1 MSKIQELLK
10 EILKE
15 HSIPS
20 KKSCSC
26 GFNACN
32 DNKNK
37 TSLTESKSHISENLK
52 FHLDKGIQISE
63 NVFRIG
69 SKSYLGLFNEARLLN
84 DWGYIQLSESDKHL
98 IETTDIGKFG
108 IYEGQ
113 KVPLD
118 MPMVE
123 FINEAEYQGK
133 DVQLGKP
140 KRGGSKKFYVYV
152 MDPKTKRVKKV
163 SFGAAGG
170 GQNLRVKF
178 RDPKARK
185 AFADRQNCDKKKD
198 RTTPGYWS
206 CNLPRYAKALGL
218 GSNMNSFW

>member
-1 MSKIQELLK
+1 MSKVQELLK

-15 HSIPS
+15 HNIPN

-26 GFNACN
+26 GCN
-32 DNKNK
+32 TCDDKKNK
-37 TSLTESKSHISENLK
+37 TSLTETKSPISENLK
-52 FHLDKGIQISE
+52 FHLNKGIQISE

-108 IYEGQ
+108 IYKGQ

-118 MPMVE
+118 IPMVE

>member
-1 MSKIQELLK
+1 MSKAQELLK
-10 EILKE
+10 EILKDYTA
-15 HSIPS
+15 P

-26 GFNACN
+26 GCHSCG
-32 DNKNK
+32 DKK
-37 TSLTESKSHISENLK
+37 TALTETKSPISENLK
-52 FHLDKGIQISE
+52 FHLNKGINISE

-84 DWGYIQLSESDKHL
+84 DWGYIQLSEADKHL
-98 IETTDIGKFG
+98 IENTDIGKFG

-118 MPMVE
+118 MPMVDME
-123 FINEAEYQGK
+123 LLNEAEYQGK
-133 DVQLGKP
+133 NVQLGKP

-152 MDPKTKRVKKV
+152 MNPKTKKVKKV

-178 RDPKARK
+178 KDPKARK

-218 GSNMNSFW
+218 GANMNTFW

>member
-1 MSKIQELLK
+1 MSKVQELLK
-10 EILKE
+10 EILKDYTA
-15 HSIPS
+15 P

-26 GFNACN
+26 GCHSCG
-32 DNKNK
+32 DKK
-37 TSLTESKSHISENLK
+37 TALTETKSPISENLK
-52 FHLDKGIQISE
+52 FHLNKGINISE

-84 DWGYIQLSESDKHL
+84 DWGYIQLSEADKHL
-98 IETTDIGKFG
+98 IENTDIGKFG

-118 MPMVE
+118 MPMVDME
-123 FINEAEYQGK
+123 LLNEAEYQGK
-133 DVQLGKP
+133 NVQLGKP

-152 MDPKTKRVKKV
+152 MNPKTKKVKKV

-178 RDPKARK
+178 KDPKARK

-218 GSNMNSFW
+218 GANMNTFW

>member
-1 MSKIQELLK
+1 MNKVQD
-10 EILKE
+10 ILKE
-15 HSIPS
+15 LLREYTLP

-26 GFNACN
+26 GCN
-32 DNKNK
+32 LCEDKK
-37 TSLTESKSHISENLK
+37 TSLLETKSPISENLK
-52 FHLDKGIQISE
+52 YHIDKGINISE

-69 SKSYLGLFNEARLLN
+69 SKAYLGLFNEARLLKE
-84 DWGYIQLSESDKHL
+84 WGYLQLSEADQHL
-98 IETTDIGKFG
+98 IENTDIGKFG
-108 IYEGQ
+108 LYEGQ

-118 MPMVE
+118 MPMID
-123 FINEAEYQGK
+123 FMNEAEYQGK
-133 DVQLGKP
+133 NVQLGKP

-152 MDPKTKRVKKV
+152 MNPKTKKVKKV

-178 RDPKARK
+178 KDPKARK

-218 GSNMNSFW
+218 GSNMSTYW

>member
-1 MSKIQELLK
+1 MSKVQELLK
-10 EILKE
+10 EILKDYTA
-15 HSIPS
+15 P

-26 GFNACN
+26 GCHSCG
-32 DNKNK
+32 DKK
-37 TSLTESKSHISENLK
+37 TALTENKSPISENLK
-52 FHLDKGIQISE
+52 FHLNKGINISE

-84 DWGYIQLSESDKHL
+84 DWGYIQLSEADKHL
-98 IETTDIGKFG
+98 IENTDIGKFG

-118 MPMVE
+118 MPMVDME
-123 FINEAEYQGK
+123 LLNEAEYQGK

-152 MDPKTKRVKKV
+152 MNPKTKKVKKV

-178 RDPKARK
+178 KDPKARK

-218 GSNMNSFW
+218 GANMNTFW

>member
-1 MSKIQELLK
+1 MSKVQELLK

-15 HSIPS
+15 HNISS

-26 GFNACN
+26 GCN
-32 DNKNK
+32 TCDDKKNK
-37 TSLTESKSHISENLK
+37 TSLTEIKSPISENLK

-98 IETTDIGKFG
+98 IEITDIGKFG

-118 MPMVE
+118 MPMIE

-133 DVQLGKP
+133 NVQLGKP

-152 MDPKTKRVKKV
+152 MNPKTKKVKKV

-178 RDPKARK
+178 RDPKARR
-185 AFADRQNCDKKKD
+185 AFADRQNCDKKTD

-206 CNLPRYAKALGL
+206 CNLPRYVKALGL

>member
-1 MSKIQELLK
+1 MSKVQELLK

-15 HSIPS
+15 HNIPN

-26 GFNACN
+26 GCN
-32 DNKNK
+32 TCDDKKNK
-37 TSLTESKSHISENLK
+37 TSLTETKSPISENLK
-52 FHLDKGIQISE
+52 FHLNKGIQISE

-108 IYEGQ
+108 IYKGQ

-118 MPMVE
+118 IPMVE

-178 RDPKARK
+178 KDPKARR

-206 CNLPRYAKALGL
+206 CNLPRYAKVLGL
-218 GSNMNSFW
+218 GANMNTFW

>member
-15 HSIPS
+15 HNISN

-26 GFNACN
+26 GCN
-32 DNKNK
+32 TCDDKKNK
-37 TSLTESKSHISENLK
+37 TSLTEAKSPISENLK

-118 MPMVE
+118 MPMIE

-133 DVQLGKP
+133 NVQLGKP

-152 MDPKTKRVKKV
+152 MNPKTKKVKKV

-178 RDPKARK
+178 RDPKARR
-185 AFADRQNCDKKKD
+185 AFADRQNCDKKTD

>member
-1 MSKIQELLK
+1 MSKVQELLK
-10 EILKE
+10 ELLKDYTA
-15 HSIPS
+15 P

-26 GFNACN
+26 GCHSCG
-32 DNKNK
+32 DKK
-37 TSLTESKSHISENLK
+37 TALTETKSPISENLK
-52 FHLDKGIQISE
+52 FHLNKGINISE

-84 DWGYIQLSESDKHL
+84 DWGYIQLSEADRHL
-98 IETTDIGKFG
+98 IENTDIGKFG

-118 MPMVE
+118 MPMVDME
-123 FINEAEYQGK
+123 LLNEAEYQGK
-133 DVQLGKP
+133 NVQLGKP

-152 MDPKTKRVKKV
+152 MNPKTKKVKKV

-178 RDPKARK
+178 KDPKARK

-218 GSNMNSFW
+218 GANMNTFW

>member
-1 MSKIQELLK
+1 MSKAQELLK
-10 EILKE
+10 EILKDYNA
-15 HSIPS
+15 P

-26 GFNACN
+26 GCHSCG
-32 DNKNK
+32 DKK
-37 TSLTESKSHISENLK
+37 TALTETKSPISENLK
-52 FHLDKGIQISE
+52 FHLNKGINISE

-84 DWGYIQLSESDKHL
+84 DWGYIQLSEADKHL
-98 IETTDIGKFG
+98 IENTDIGKFG

-118 MPMVE
+118 MPMIDME
-123 FINEAEYQGK
+123 LLNEAEYQGK
-133 DVQLGKP
+133 NVQLGKP

-152 MDPKTKRVKKV
+152 MNPKTKKVKKV

-178 RDPKARK
+178 KDPKARK

-218 GSNMNSFW
+218 GANMNTFW